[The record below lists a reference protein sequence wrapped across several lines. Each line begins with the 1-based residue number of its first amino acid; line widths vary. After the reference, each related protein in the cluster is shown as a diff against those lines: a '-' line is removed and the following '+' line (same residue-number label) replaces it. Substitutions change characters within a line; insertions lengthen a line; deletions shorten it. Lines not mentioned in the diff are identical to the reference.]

1 MAGSSE
7 NKSEDVE
14 MADAAPPAAEEAP
27 KKKAAAA
34 GKAPRFEIKKWN
46 AVVSIHLSLL
56 SLYFDAVLLRYF
68 SSASMIFYACESCIG
83 GGSIIMDTSTLMAAS
98 DIYKSAPM

>member
-46 AVVSIHLSLL
+46 AVVSIHYLCCLCIL
-56 SLYFDAVLLRYF
+56 MCIVEIFFFCFNEFIHVRV
-68 SSASMIFYACESCIG
+68 ASGE
-83 GGSIIMDTSTLMAAS
+83 AA
-98 DIYKSAPM
+98 K